1 MGDQLEP
8 FKKMKVLWFSNT
20 PANAD
25 EYFNSELKGSGGW
38 LKSTDQLLQTKV
50 DLHIAFYHDNNESFK
65 YKGTTYIPIRSNRNI
80 YTRILNRIS
89 RDVPNKN
96 DLSKYLE
103 IISQVNPDIIHIHGT
118 ENLFASIL
126 LHTNIPVVISIQG
139 IITAIFYM
147 YCAGFEKKYLHAV
160 KRSAISLKDF
170 VFPWSFNVE
179 FRQFEKLH
187 KLEVENLK
195 IARNI
200 MGRTAWDRQLTRILA
215 PNSFY
220 YHEDR
225 ILRASFYEHKWKP
238 HVRDK
243 IIIHTTNGNAFY
255 KGFETLCMAL
265 NELNR
270 ISFNCE
276 WRVAGINP
284 NDLIVK
290 ITKQKLKNRY
300 PQKGLILLG
309 SINEK
314 VLIENLL
321 NSDMYVMTSHIENN
335 ANNLCEAMMLGMPCV
350 STFVGGMGSLINDK
364 ENGILIQNGDS
375 LAMAG
380 AILELIN
387 NKEEALKLG
396 ENARNVALIRHDKEK
411 IINDITKAYD
421 DIIIRSKNEY

>member
-200 MGRTAWDRQLTRILA
+200 MGRTAWDRQLTRIL
-215 PNSFY
+215 
-220 YHEDR
+220 E
-225 ILRASFYEHKWKP
+225 IGRA
-238 HVRDK
+238 HV
-243 IIIHTTNGNAFY
+243 
-255 KGFETLCMAL
+255 
-265 NELNR
+265 
-270 ISFNCE
+270 
-276 WRVAGINP
+276 
-284 NDLIVK
+284 
-290 ITKQKLKNRY
+290 
-300 PQKGLILLG
+300 
-309 SINEK
+309 
-314 VLIENLL
+314 
-321 NSDMYVMTSHIENN
+321 
-335 ANNLCEAMMLGMPCV
+335 
-350 STFVGGMGSLINDK
+350 
-364 ENGILIQNGDS
+364 
-375 LAMAG
+375 
-380 AILELIN
+380 
-387 NKEEALKLG
+387 
-396 ENARNVALIRHDKEK
+396 
-411 IINDITKAYD
+411 
-421 DIIIRSKNEY
+421 